1 MYGHQSHI
9 YGIATS
15 TYAAYASILQLPLLL
30 AYVCL
35 RQPARAPHTA
45 NAQPLMRVPIQ
56 PITQPH
62 RLRLTPS
69 PAPNAIP
76 STQDNTHPPARA
88 PTQLTY
94 IRSNHTQQHTQEHTQ
109 PTSTP
114 TSIPTSPRALARSRV
129 HARLFS
135 TSRSQPTTT
144 PTSQKRLSR
153 DEACATA

>member
-15 TYAAYASILQLPLLL
+15 TYAAYASILQPPLLL
-30 AYVCL
+30 AYVRL
-35 RQPARAPHTA
+35 QQPARAPHTA

-94 IRSNHTQQHTQEHTQ
+94 VRSNHTQQHTQEYTRNQPVHPPASQPARAHYASAHPLIFYLKVPADYHTHESQTTQ
-109 PTSTP
+109 P
-114 TSIPTSPRALARSRV
+114 RR
-129 HARLFS
+129 RL
-135 TSRSQPTTT
+135 R
-144 PTSQKRLSR
+144 
-153 DEACATA
+153 